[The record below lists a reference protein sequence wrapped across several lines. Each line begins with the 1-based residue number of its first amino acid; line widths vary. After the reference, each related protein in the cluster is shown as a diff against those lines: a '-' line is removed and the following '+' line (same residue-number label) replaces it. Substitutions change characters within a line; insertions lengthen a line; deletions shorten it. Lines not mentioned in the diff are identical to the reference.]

1 MITEAVIIL
10 LVILIVSNF
19 ALGFYTRVEKVIHQ
33 KKRRIEEPIQYTKL
47 EYKPPGK
54 LCQERSDIEKKQL
67 IIDDKIVDVDVEF
80 EDKILTNK
88 KRSCVAAGGPGV
100 LGYGCERD
108 GYE

>member
-10 LVILIVSNF
+10 LIILIVSNF
-19 ALGFYTRVEKVIHQ
+19 ALGFYNRVEKVVHQ
-33 KKRRIEEPIQYTKL
+33 KKRIFEEPIQYTKL
-47 EYKPPGK
+47 EYQPPGK

-67 IIDDKIVDVDVEF
+67 IIDDKIVHVDVEF
-80 EDKILTNK
+80 EDKLAVNK
-88 KRSCVAAGGPGV
+88 KRNCLAAGGPGV